1 MPAVDAVPAQVL
13 SPRMPRP
20 VAEGTLPPPVAAKRG
35 RIGEVVVAAG
45 LGGFALMF
53 AAVRARRTEAA
64 DLAMTLRVQ
73 RWRHPTFATLLR
85 AASWPGFPPQSRC
98 IPPAII
104 AGLWLSG
111 LRHEARAAT
120 LGWGSALISTGIKA
134 LMKRPRPV
142 AGIDLQ
148 VVAAPLGGSSFP
160 SGHVL
165 TYVGTYG
172 TLAYLGYAT
181 IRPPVGRAIVV
192 STLLVL
198 IALVGPSRVF
208 QGHHWPSDVT
218 ASYLLGAAY
227 LVIVTDAYRRAKEQQ
242 AGQRP

>member
-1 MPAVDAVPAQVL
+1 
-13 SPRMPRP
+13 
-20 VAEGTLPPPVAAKRG
+20 
-35 RIGEVVVAAG
+35 
-45 LGGFALMF
+45 
-53 AAVRARRTEAA
+53 
-64 DLAMTLRVQ
+64 
-73 RWRHPTFATLLR
+73 
-85 AASWPGFPPQSRC
+85 
-98 IPPAII
+98 
-104 AGLWLSG
+104 
-111 LRHEARAAT
+111 
-120 LGWGSALISTGIKA
+120 
-134 LMKRPRPV
+134 
-142 AGIDLQ
+142 
-148 VVAAPLGGSSFP
+148 
-160 SGHVL
+160 
-165 TYVGTYG
+165 VGTYG